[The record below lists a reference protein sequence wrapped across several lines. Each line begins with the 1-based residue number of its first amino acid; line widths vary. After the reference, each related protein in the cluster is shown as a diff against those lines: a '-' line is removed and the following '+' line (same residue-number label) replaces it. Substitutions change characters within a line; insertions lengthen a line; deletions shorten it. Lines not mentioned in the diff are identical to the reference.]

1 MEATKKILGLFLVY
15 LVFICT
21 ILLFPT
27 GSWAACVGPAQS
39 DVVSAV
45 SAAERGATVQVCSGS
60 AEWTT
65 EASCSGYPS
74 LLCLTKG
81 IKLEGGIGGTT
92 TITLAGS
99 SDYGQILYLP
109 DSTAGINNETLEIT
123 GFTFEGNSVNKNQ
136 GLIHIYNKSANILS
150 NIRIHHNTFQN
161 AYHTGISIDGPVYG
175 VAFYNKFINVN
186 YVFRTFG
193 MDKLSWGLVPR
204 EYGTAT
210 NFFFEDNTISC
221 TKSIECG
228 TVDYGQGAPG
238 VVYRYNSLDLT
249 NAKLSSLWTIHG
261 LQSMA
266 TKAGK
271 SCQAYQCGYAGRGD
285 DCLDSDCADPTVDS
299 CGQWS
304 AIKSEFYGNSISNSP
319 AYSVWIAQRGSW
331 MLMFYNT
338 LDNSTPRIGYSQY
351 SCDSCQSPASPA
363 YSQHVQNTYI
373 WANYGDGNLR
383 VMSKLLD
390 HCADYA
396 GGTPIAENVDYWNH
410 KTDFSDNSTHG
421 MGCGSL
427 ANRPA
432 ACTTG
437 VGYWAT
443 NQSCSDL
450 TGMVGTAPTTPIS
463 GTLYKCTATDT
474 WTAYYTP
481 YTYPHPLRSAGGA
494 LSPPSGLQITN

>member
-1 MEATKKILGLFLVY
+1 METTRKILGLILVHS
-15 LVFICT
+15 VFICT
-21 ILLFPT
+21 IFLFPIA
-27 GSWAACVGPAQS
+27 SWAACVGPAQS
-39 DVVSAV
+39 EVVSAV

-99 SDYGQILYLP
+99 SDYGQIIYRP
-109 DSTAGINNETLEIT
+109 DSTAQTNNEVFEIT
-123 GFTFEGNSVNKNQ
+123 GFIFDGNSVNKNQ
-136 GLIHIYNKSANILS
+136 GLIRVYNYSPNIIS
-150 NIRIHHNTFQN
+150 NVMIHHNTLQN
-161 AYHTGISIDGPVYG
+161 AYHTGICVDGPVYG
-175 VAFYNKFINVN
+175 IAYSNKFINVD

-204 EYGTAT
+204 EYGAAT

-221 TKSIECG
+221 TNSIECG

-238 VVYRYNSLDLT
+238 VVYRYNTLNLA

-266 TKAGK
+266 ITDGFTCP
-271 SCQAYQCGYAGRGD
+271 SGCGYAS
-285 DCLDSDCADPTVDS
+285 CTPTIAGSCNPDRDA

-304 AIKSEFYGNSISNSP
+304 AIKSEFYGNNIINSP
-319 AYSVWIAQRGSW
+319 IYSTWIAQRGSW
-331 MLMFYNT
+331 LLMFYNAI
-338 LDNSTPRIGYSQY
+338 DNSNPSIRYSQT

-383 VMSKLLD
+383 TMSKTSD
-390 HCADYA
+390 ACADAAVGSPY
-396 GGTPIAENVDYWNH
+396 TITENVDYWNH
-410 KTDFSDNSTHG
+410 KSDFSVNSTRG
-421 MGCGSL
+421 MGCGTL

-432 ACTTG
+432 TCTPG

-443 NQSCSDL
+443 DQSCSDL
-450 TGMVGTAPTTPIS
+450 TGMIGTAPAKPIS
-463 GTLYKCTATDT
+463 GTLYKCTSPNT

-494 LSPPSGLQITN
+494 LSPPGGLKITN